1 MFAMEQVL
9 TSEEN
14 MLVSDG
20 SLSPESWYLKPP
32 PLPTWPSSSLYLI
45 VMVLGH

>member
-20 SLSPESWYLKPP
+20 SLSPESWHLKPP
-32 PLPTWPSSSLYLI
+32 HLPTVHPSPFI
-45 VMVLGH
+45 